1 MSRVPNHVMQS
12 LESLIEGYSSE
23 LLWKTVDDAMYA
35 YCRAAII
42 YGDEFPAD
50 GQTLFFLRQLRDA
63 LQPSELST
71 EED

>member
-1 MSRVPNHVMQS
+1 MSRVPNHVMQA

-35 YCRAAII
+35 YCRAAIN